1 MDAETIAAAIA
12 RRTRELRDE
21 RGWSLQTLADRA
33 SLAKAHVWNLET
45 GRTANPGL
53 GTIVAIA
60 TALGVSLDSLA
71 GLTTAQPCLHPEA
84 LRIAC
89 EVDALIRGRPTTPTT
104 GTGEGV

>member
-1 MDAETIAAAIA
+1 MDAETIAATIA
-12 RRTRELRDE
+12 LRMRELRQE

-33 SLAKAHVWNLET
+33 GLSKAHVFNLEA
-45 GRTANPGL
+45 GRGTRNPTIATA
-53 GTIVAIA
+53 VAIA

-89 EVDALIRGRPTTPTT
+89 ELDALLRARPAPVPTD
-104 GTGEGV
+104 GEEG